1 MTAAAIDVV
10 LVDDDE
16 DVRDAIKDRL
26 EAAGYRVSGFSS
38 ALDARDWLR
47 SAERLPP
54 LILADMMMP
63 VMDGL
68 QFREE
73 QIKDPAL
80 AAVPMVMLTAR
91 HDVVSGPGV
100 EQLRKPIK
108 SSDLIAVVR
117 RYCGAR
123 AE

>member
-16 DVRDAIKDRL
+16 DVRDAITDRL
-26 EAAGYRVSGFSS
+26 EAAGYRVCGFSS
-38 ALDARDWLR
+38 GLDALDWLR
-47 SAERLPP
+47 AAERLPP
-54 LILADMMMP
+54 LILVDMMMP

-73 QIKDPAL
+73 QIKDASL

-91 HDVVSGPGV
+91 HDVVCGPGV

-108 SSDLIAVVR
+108 ASDLIAVVA
-117 RYCGAR
+117 RYCGPR
-123 AE
+123 TG